1 MKIGVNLRIDLDKV
15 DESAVF
21 VGKKGRYL
29 NAVAFID
36 IDNVGQYGDNGMI
49 KQDAGEGQE
58 GTILGNSTIFWNDT
72 QPLPAKPQQP
82 QQAPQQSQPQQ
93 PPAKDYTQDINAYWG
108 LSEQARTAHWGRL
121 SADVQ
126 NAIIAAN
133 G

>member
-1 MKIGVNLRIDLDKV
+1 MKIGVNLRIDLNKV

-29 NAVAFID
+29 NTVTFID

-58 GTILGNSTIFWNDT
+58 GAILGNSTIFWNDT

-82 QQAPQQSQPQQ
+82 QQSQPQQ
-93 PPAKDYTQDINAYWG
+93 SPAKDYSQDIATYWG
-108 LSEQARTAHWGRL
+108 LNEQARTAHWARL
-121 SADVQ
+121 SVDVQ